1 MWLTV
6 RSGQDA
12 GKSIEIEGDG
22 LVVGRGED
30 CDLTLSD
37 GRVSRR
43 HAHLR
48 RDGEGRVTV
57 KDLDSGNGTYVNGE
71 RIAEAELAGGE
82 QLQIGDTILASSS
95 ESPAPAGSSTILGAV
110 PRTVSQSG
118 VYRLVVQRSVRRATI
133 LSGTAIVLAS
143 LVAVLFATGVLPPG
157 DGEGGSQAVQ
167 GVVSGA
173 APSTVLVEALQG
185 ERRAGSGTGWVLD
198 AANGL
203 VVTNAH
209 VVDGGSTFRIGVKG
223 KARDAT
229 IVGLAPCEDLA
240 VLEVADRSG
249 LRTMPLGDQGS
260 LELGETV
267 VAIGYPQAASAG
279 ASLTSTTGVV
289 SVARTTYREA
299 ALDIP
304 RYPNVVQTDA
314 AINPGNSGGPLLD
327 LDGRL
332 IGVNS
337 AGRTLSPEGRI
348 VQGQNYAIGVD
359 RVKEVTAALRAGR
372 SLAWTG
378 LSFDY
383 PSPEDLRRRELPPG
397 LLIDQAVEGTAAAS
411 QNLQT
416 GELIVAVNDR
426 AIDNSL
432 ASYCEAVG
440 SDAPTGTATTLAVLA
455 PGASTARDV
464 RLELE

>member
-6 RSGQDA
+6 RSGEDA
-12 GKSIEIEGDG
+12 GKSAQIDSKP
-22 LVVGRGED
+22 LVLGRDEA
-30 CDLTLSD
+30 CDLVLSD
-37 GRVSRR
+37 ARVSRR
-43 HAHLR
+43 HAAFSR
-48 RDGEGRVTV
+48 SGDGGPVTV
-57 KDLDSGNGTYVNGE
+57 EDLGSGNGTYVNGE
-71 RIAEAELAGGE
+71 RVERAELSGGE
-82 QLQIGDTILASSS
+82 QIQVGDTVLASSL
-95 ESPAPAGSSTILGAV
+95 EGAAQDGRSTILGAV
-110 PRTVSQSG
+110 PRAVSQSG

-133 LSGTAIVLAS
+133 LSGAAIALAT
-143 LVAVLFATGVLPPG
+143 LVAVLFATGVLPPDSG
-157 DGEGGSQAVQ
+157 DATDAVQ
-167 GVVSGA
+167 RAVRGA

-198 AANGL
+198 AHEGL

-209 VVDGGSTFRIGVKG
+209 VVDGGSTFRIGVQG
-223 KARDAT
+223 KPRDAVV
-229 IVGLAPCEDLA
+229 VGLAPCEDLA
-240 VLEVADRSG
+240 VLRVGDRSG
-249 LRTMPLGDQGS
+249 LRGMPLGNQES

-267 VAIGYPQAASAG
+267 VAVGYPRTASAD
-279 ASLTSTTGVV
+279 AKLTSTTGVV
-289 SVARTTYREA
+289 SVARTSYREA

-337 AGRTLSPEGRI
+337 AGRSLSPDGRI

-359 RVKEVTAALRAGR
+359 RVKEVTDVLRRGR

-383 PSPEDLRRRELPPG
+383 PTPEELEKRSLPPG
-397 LLIDQAVEGTAAAS
+397 LLVDQAVEGTSAD
-411 QNLQT
+411 LRGLKP

-426 AIDNSL
+426 PIDNSL
-432 ASYCEAVG
+432 ASYCAAVG
-440 SDAPTGTATTLAVLA
+440 ADAQTGTPATLAVVR
-455 PGASTARDV
+455 PGGSAARDV
-464 RLELE
+464 KLPLE